1 MLNWLVAEGT
11 AAASGQARIAA
22 AAKISAAMER
32 TKESEN

>member
-1 MLNWLVAEGT
+1 MLNWLVAKGT
-11 AAASGQARIAA
+11 AAASGQAWMA